1 MAKGFP
7 SNFTHLR
14 VHSTYSFLGST
25 ATVED
30 LVSRAAAA
38 GFTRLALTDS
48 NALYGA
54 VAFSKACEQAGIQ
67 PILGMVVD
75 VNSQGVV
82 SVEGLEE
89 PGQLVM
95 LATGLEGYRSLC
107 RLTTLLQASPERESR
122 IARGLGWDD
131 LRSNTTGLICLT
143 GGRKGW
149 IERYVRS
156 GDQKLAHQI
165 VGRLADVF
173 SDGLYLSV
181 ELHQA
186 TEEEVGRDIIS
197 IGSSLGVPSVAVQ
210 PIFSIEPGDQSRLRL
225 LAAIDRNCQVDQ
237 VPATALPSWGDP
249 QVGVH
254 WLDPDEMDARF
265 ANFPELL
272 EIAGGVARSCSPA
285 LPRGDP
291 IWPVLKLPEG
301 KSPDDALAEAANQGL
316 EEKFGSEPSA
326 KSLERLK
333 TELESIKHH
342 GFAPLFLIV
351 ADIVRF
357 AREADLPVGTRG
369 SVANSLVAYCAGITV
384 VDPLEHNLPFERF
397 LNPARKDLPDI
408 DLDFCS
414 RRRDEVL
421 EYVRTTYGSDK
432 VALVATVSTMRPRS
446 AVRETA
452 KAFGLTEAEIGE
464 LARLVPRGF
473 RRQVTL
479 EDVLNRVADAQLQ
492 EVVRRAFSIVGQP
505 HHLSLHPGG
514 VVITPGEL
522 TDVVPLQWSPKGF
535 RITQFGHLDVEAVGL
550 PKLDLL
556 GIRAL
561 TVLADAVDLVREHHN
576 PDFRLEQIP
585 YDDEPT
591 GNLLAGG
598 ESIGVFQCESF
609 GALRTLRRIKA
620 RTIRDL
626 AVANAFFRP
635 GPMMGGMAQSFYRR
649 FRGEEEVTFLHP
661 SLEPILGMTRGIIVF
676 QEQILSISRD
686 IAGFSWEEADRVR
699 RGIKRLDSSYLKEIG
714 EQFIRG
720 CMRIAPDGHGLSR
733 AEAEKLWEQVS
744 AFSGFG
750 FNQGHATAYAHVSFR
765 SAYMKAHWP
774 EAFLCARLAD
784 RGGYHHPAVY
794 LAEAMRLGICIRPPH
809 VNRSGAKF
817 TLTYEDEGEGRF
829 PCLWMGLDQV
839 RDLRQDTIAAI
850 LEAREIEPFQHLRNL
865 MMRVNFQTKE
875 ILHLVQSGGLDGL
888 GETRAAMLA
897 EAEGIKAS
905 GSEGQMAFG
914 FASQA
919 IPPESLAETMGW
931 EMRILG
937 QPVSVHPLDL
947 LDVIPDH
954 VPLAELKE
962 HEGRRSSTVGVR
974 IPGWTGGGGFYFGD
988 RDTFVLVQ
996 ADESIRIPKAWEPVY
1011 LTGMWKTDG
1020 MDTYWFQAERFRTL
1034 PIQED

>member
-1 MAKGFP
+1 MI
-7 SNFTHLR
+7 
-14 VHSTYSFLGST
+14 
-25 ATVED
+25 
-30 LVSRAAAA
+30 
-38 GFTRLALTDS
+38 LT
-48 NALYGA
+48 
-54 VAFSKACEQAGIQ
+54 
-67 PILGMVVD
+67 
-75 VNSQGVV
+75 VNSRGVV
-82 SVEGLEE
+82 SEHGTGD
-89 PGQLVM
+89 PSQLVM
-95 LATGLEGYRSLC
+95 LATGPEGYRSLC
-107 RLTTLLQASPERESR
+107 RLTSQLQASPERETR
-122 IARGLGWDD
+122 IAMGLNWDE

-149 IERYVRS
+149 IERRIRME
-156 GDQKLAHQI
+156 DQKGAHQI
-165 VGRLADVF
+165 AGRLADVF
-173 SDGLYLSV
+173 GENLYLSV
-181 ELHQA
+181 ELHKSEDEA
-186 TEEEVGRDIIS
+186 IAREVVS
-197 IGSSLGVPSVAVQ
+197 IGKSLGVPVAAVQ
-210 PIFSIEPGDQSRLRL
+210 PVYSTEPGDNARLRL
-225 LAAIDRNCQVDQ
+225 LAAIDQNCPVDQ
-237 VPATALPSWGDP
+237 VPEAALPSSGDP
-249 QVGVH
+249 QVAVH
-254 WLDPDEMDARF
+254 WLSGDEMTARF
-265 ANFPELL
+265 INFPELL
-272 EIAGGVARSCSPA
+272 ENAGRIARACHPS

-291 IWPVLKLPEG
+291 IWPILKLTEG
-301 KSPDDALAEAANQGL
+301 KTPDAVLAEAANQGL
-316 EEKFGSEPSA
+316 QERYGPTPSV
-326 KSLERLK
+326 KSIERLER
-333 TELESIKHH
+333 ELESIKHH
-342 GFAPLFLIV
+342 GFAPLFIIV

-421 EYVRTTYGSDK
+421 EYVRTTYGGDK

-446 AVRETA
+446 ALRETA
-452 KAFGLTEAEIGE
+452 KAYGFSEQEVNE

-473 RRQVTL
+473 RRQVAM
-479 EDVLNRVADAQLQ
+479 EDVISRVNDVHVQ

-535 RITQFGHLDVEAVGL
+535 RITQFGHLDVEAIGL

-561 TVLADAVDLVREHHN
+561 TVLSDAVDLVRQHHDPN
-576 PDFRLEQIP
+576 FQLDQIP
-585 YDDEPT
+585 YDDGPT
-591 GNLLAGG
+591 GDLLANG

-635 GPMMGGMAQSFYRR
+635 GPMMGGMARSFYRR

-661 SLEPILGMTRGIIVF
+661 SLELILGVTRGIIVF
-676 QEQILSISRD
+676 QEQILSISRE

-699 RGIKRLDSSYLKEIG
+699 RGIKKLDASYLKEIG

-720 CMRIAPDGHGLSR
+720 CMRVPPDGHGLSR
-733 AEAEKLWEQVS
+733 AEAENLWEQVS

-794 LAEAMRLGICIRPPH
+794 IAEAMRLGICIRPPH
-809 VNRSGAKF
+809 VNHSGAKF
-817 TLTYEDEGEGRF
+817 TLTYETNDEGAF

-839 RDLRQDTIAAI
+839 RDLRQVTIGAI
-850 LEAREIEPFQHLRNL
+850 VEEREHGSFHDLRDLMKRVSFQS
-865 MMRVNFQTKE
+865 KE
-875 ILHLVQSGGLDGL
+875 ILHLIQSGGLDGL
-888 GETRAAMLA
+888 GDSRAAMLA

-905 GSEGQMAFG
+905 GSESQMTFG
-914 FASQA
+914 FASQ
-919 IPPESLAETMGW
+919 PVPQESAAMAMAW
-931 EMRILG
+931 EKRILG
-937 QPVSVHPLDL
+937 QSVSVHPLDL
-947 LDVIPDH
+947 NEDVPDH
-954 VPLAELKE
+954 VPLGELSK
-962 HEGRRSSTVGVR
+962 HEGRRISAVGVR
-974 IPGWTGGGGFYFGD
+974 LPGWTGGGSFYFGN
-988 RDTFVLVQ
+988 RKTFVLVQ
-996 ADESIRIPKAWEPVY
+996 VDESMRMPKVWDPVL
-1011 LTGMWKTDG
+1011 LTGRWKTDG
-1020 MDTYWFQAERFRTL
+1020 MDTYWFQAERFRVL
-1034 PIQED
+1034 PMSKA

>member
-1 MAKGFP
+1 MAKTLGP
-7 SNFTHLR
+7 DFTHLR
-14 VHSTYSFLGST
+14 VHSTYSFLGAT
-25 ATVED
+25 AAVED
-30 LVSRAAAA
+30 LVARASSDE
-38 GFTRLALTDS
+38 FTRLAITDS

-54 VAFSKACEQAGIQ
+54 VAFSKACEGAGIQ
-67 PILGMVVD
+67 PILGMTLTVD
-75 VNSQGVV
+75 SRGIISDYVA
-82 SVEGLEE
+82 EE

-95 LATGLEGYRSLC
+95 LATGPEGYRSLC
-107 RLTTLLQASPERESR
+107 RLTSQLQASPDRETL
-122 IARGLGWDD
+122 IAEGLNWDD
-131 LRSNTTGLICLT
+131 LRSNTNGLICLT

-149 IERYVRS
+149 IERHIRR
-156 GDQKLAHQI
+156 GDQKSAHQI
-165 VGRLADVF
+165 AGRLADIF
-173 SDGLYLSV
+173 GDNLYLSI
-181 ELHQA
+181 ELHKHED
-186 TEEEVGRDIIS
+186 EEIAAEIEK
-197 IGSSLGVPSVAVQ
+197 IGNSLGVPSVASQ
-210 PIFSIEPGDQSRLRL
+210 PVYSTKPGDTARLRL
-225 LAAIDRNCQVDQ
+225 LAAIDQNCPVDQ
-237 VPATALPSWGDP
+237 VPEAALPASGDP
-249 QVGVH
+249 EVAVH
-254 WLDPDEMDARF
+254 WLSREKMAARF
-265 ANFPELL
+265 TKFPELL
-272 EIAGGVARSCSPA
+272 ENVGKVARACHPS

-291 IWPVLKLPEG
+291 IWPILKLPDG
-301 KSPDDALAEAANQGL
+301 KRPDDVLAETANQGL
-316 EEKFGSEPSA
+316 QEKYGPEPSV
-326 KSLERLK
+326 KSYKRLEA
-333 TELESIKHH
+333 ELESIKHH

-369 SVANSLVAYCAGITV
+369 SVANSLVAYCIGITV
-384 VDPLEHNLPFERF
+384 VDPLDHNLPFERF

-421 EYVRTTYGSDK
+421 EYVRSTYGSEK

-452 KAFGLTEAEIGE
+452 KAYGLSEEEINN

-479 EDVLNRVADAQLQ
+479 EDVLSRVNDVHIQ
-492 EVVRRAFSIVGQP
+492 EVVQRAFSIVGQP

-514 VVITPGEL
+514 VVITPGAL

-561 TVLADAVDLVREHHN
+561 TVLADAVDLVREHHI
-576 PDFRLEQIP
+576 PDFQLDQIH
-585 YDDEPT
+585 YDDGPT
-591 GNLLAGG
+591 GDLLANG

-635 GPMMGGMAQSFYRR
+635 GPMMGGMASSFYRR
-649 FRGEEEVTFLHP
+649 FRGEEEVSFLHP
-661 SLEPILGMTRGIIVF
+661 SLEPILGVTRGIIVF
-676 QEQILSISRD
+676 QEQILSISRE

-699 RGIKRLDSSYLKEIG
+699 RGISKLDASDLKLVA
-714 EQFIRG
+714 EQFIQG
-720 CMRIAPDGHGLSR
+720 CMRSPPEGHGFTR
-733 AEAEKLWEQVS
+733 GEAESLWEQVS

-765 SAYMKAHWP
+765 SAYMKAYWP

-794 LAEAMRLGICIRPPH
+794 IAEAMRLGICIRPPH
-809 VNRSGAKF
+809 VNHSGAKF
-817 TLTYEDEGEGRF
+817 TLTYENDGEGTI

-839 RDLRQDTIAAI
+839 RDLRKDTIGAI
-850 LEAREIEPFQHLRNL
+850 VKEREREPFHDLRDL
-865 MMRVNFQTKE
+865 MMRVSFQGKE

-888 GETRAAMLA
+888 GESRAAMLA

-905 GSEGQMAFG
+905 GSESQMAFG
-914 FASQA
+914 FASQ
-919 IPPESLAETMGW
+919 PVPLESTAKAMAW
-931 EMRILG
+931 EKRILG

-947 LDVIPDH
+947 VEDMPDH
-954 VPLAELKE
+954 VPLGELDK
-962 HEGRRSSTVGVR
+962 HEGRKLVAVGVR

-988 RDTFVLVQ
+988 RNTFVLVQ
-996 ADESIRIPKAWEPVY
+996 ADDSMRAPKVWEPVL
-1011 LTGMWKTDG
+1011 LTGRWKTDG
-1020 MDTYWFQAERFRTL
+1020 MDTYWFQAERYRVL
-1034 PIQED
+1034 PIVEA